1 MSFSSILSFISCLRN
16 DNDSKY
22 EDTENKTVYKVF
34 SELENNYVHAKKKG
48 KVILMCVLGVQTF
61 STSYIFSC
69 QNFMENLH
77 RSSRKASTFF
87 CSFSCW
93 NGGIGFG
100 WNIFGNNLSSNLLPF
115 SLYLVSFMLSLLSE
129 ISGMV

>member
-1 MSFSSILSFISCLRN
+1 MTQNMKAQKIN
-16 DNDSKY
+16 M
-22 EDTENKTVYKVF
+22 YKVL
-34 SELENNYVHAKKKG
+34 SEVENNYVHAKKKG
-48 KVILMCVLGVQTF
+48 KVILICVLDAQTF

-100 WNIFGNNLSSNLLPF
+100 
-115 SLYLVSFMLSLLSE
+115 
-129 ISGMV
+129 

>member
-22 EDTENKTVYKVF
+22 EDTENKTVYKVL
-34 SELENNYVHAKKKG
+34 SEVENNYVHAKKKR
-48 KVILMCVLGVQTF
+48 KVILMCILGAQTF

-115 SLYLVSFMLSLLSE
+115 SLYLVNFMLSLLSE